1 VGERK
6 QILLRIDP
14 AVHEALAHWAVD
26 EFRSL
31 NAQIEM
37 LLRRALDDAGR
48 LPKSAGPLPT
58 RGRPRSDYD

>member
-48 LPKSAGPLPT
+48 LPKSTRPLPK